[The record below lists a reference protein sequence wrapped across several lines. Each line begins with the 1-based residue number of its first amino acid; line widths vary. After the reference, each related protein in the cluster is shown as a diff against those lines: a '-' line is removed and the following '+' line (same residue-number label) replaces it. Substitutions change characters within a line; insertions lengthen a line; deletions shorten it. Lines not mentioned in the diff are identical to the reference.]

1 MVEQI
6 LIQETAVFSVEDSN
20 IGNVTSTCMDI
31 KLYDNTP
38 VQLNH
43 SVPKSLYA
51 EMKTHI
57 EDLLNRGWI
66 VNSVSPYSSS
76 VVSVRR
82 RMEH

>member
-1 MVEQI
+1 
-6 LIQETAVFSVEDSN
+6 
-20 IGNVTSTCMDI
+20 MDI
-31 KLYDNTP
+31 KLHDNTP

-51 EMKTHI
+51 EMKAHI